1 VAALAGAKGESGDA
15 QQRVA
20 KGLVELRRTIE
31 DLDPKDAGRLT
42 GRKLLSK
49 LPFGSNVRDFVA
61 RYQSANVNINGII
74 TSLRHGQD
82 ELRRDNAAIQN
93 ERANLWNVMG
103 KLQEYAVLAQAL
115 DHALETRINELDLTD
130 TEKSNALRA
139 DALFPVRQKNQD
151 LLTQLA
157 VCAQGYLALDVIRR
171 NNDELVK
178 GVERAAS
185 TTVAALRVAV
195 TIAQALANQK
205 MVIEQVN
212 ALRGTTEEIIAT
224 NAEMLAAQSAEIQ
237 KIAADPAVSAETLHK
252 SFESIYRT
260 IDTIDAYK
268 AQAVTNM
275 GATVDALRTE
285 LERASTYLERSQRRN
300 ELDGS

>member
-1 VAALAGAKGESGDA
+1 
-15 QQRVA
+15 
-20 KGLVELRRTIE
+20 
-31 DLDPKDAGRLT
+31 
-42 GRKLLSK
+42 
-49 LPFGSNVRDFVA
+49 
-61 RYQSANVNINGII
+61 
-74 TSLRHGQD
+74 
-82 ELRRDNAAIQN
+82 AIQN

-130 TEKSNALRA
+130 TEKANALRA

-224 NAEMLAAQSAEIQ
+224 NAEMLASQSAEIQ
-237 KIAADPAVSAETLHK
+237 KIAADPAVSVETLRK

-285 LERASTYLERSQRRN
+285 LERASTYLERSQHRN
-300 ELDGS
+300 EREGRWACSGGPPPGQEPCTGPPWRGRPLRSPPPVPAPASRPSQPSRRRHRRVMDPPPRCGCSREASSRT

>member
-1 VAALAGAKGESGDA
+1 
-15 QQRVA
+15 
-20 KGLVELRRTIE
+20 
-31 DLDPKDAGRLT
+31 
-42 GRKLLSK
+42 
-49 LPFGSNVRDFVA
+49 
-61 RYQSANVNINGII
+61 
-74 TSLRHGQD
+74 
-82 ELRRDNAAIQN
+82 
-93 ERANLWNVMG
+93 MG

-130 TEKSNALRA
+130 TEKANALRA

-171 NNDELVK
+171 NNAELVK

-224 NAEMLAAQSAEIQ
+224 NAEMLASQSAEIQ

-285 LERASTYLERSQRRN
+285 LERASTYLERSQGRN
-300 ELDGS
+300 ELEGS